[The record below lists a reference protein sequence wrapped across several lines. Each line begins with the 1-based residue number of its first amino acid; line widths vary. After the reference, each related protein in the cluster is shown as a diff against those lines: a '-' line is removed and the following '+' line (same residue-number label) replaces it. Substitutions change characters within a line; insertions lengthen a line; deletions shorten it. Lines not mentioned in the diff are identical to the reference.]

1 MVPVAGRAIVTIGM
15 GAVAVAARIP
25 GQRQEVEAADVRVHS
40 DVAGV
45 RLRRRLVISD
55 TVTMLAV

>member
-1 MVPVAGRAIVTIGM
+1 M

-45 RLRRRLVISD
+45 SLRRRLVISD